1 MAKVKFNYYSS
12 IQNFTK
18 ANPKPDKGT
27 ISFVKDTES
36 GKNTIYLGENEFSCN
51 ESAVKTII
59 KAFLKTGEADL
70 NLKDLAAQVG
80 TNKKA
85 IETNT
90 GNITTL
96 TGKVNEL
103 DQKAL
108 MSIVEVVTQLPTI
121 DKAKANTIYL
131 VPDADNKNETYIEYL
146 LIEVGPEGSKEKKF
160 EILGKHQMTV
170 DLTPYAK
177 TSQLKDYAKKTDL
190 DSLATK
196 DELGGVK
203 ATAEGASATAKA
215 AKAQADANKGVIS
228 AIQIQLPL
236 LATKGEVSKK
246 ADQTTV
252 DTLDKKVNEEIKAR
266 EAADKAI
273 DGKIQASVAGAMTWG
288 GDGITE

>member
-51 ESAVKTII
+51 ESAVKAII

-80 TNKKA
+80 TNKEAIKA
-85 IETNT
+85 NT

-108 MSIVEVVTQLPTI
+108 MSIVEVVTQLPEV
-121 DKAKANTIYL
+121 DKAKTNTIYL
-131 VPDADNKNETYIEYL
+131 VPDTDNKNETYIEYV
-146 LIEVGPEGSKEKKF
+146 LIEVGGSKTKKF
-160 EILGKHQMTV
+160 EMLGKHQMTV

-177 TSQLKDYAKKTDL
+177 TSQLSEYAKKTDL
-190 DSLATK
+190 NSLATK
-196 DELGGVK
+196 TELKGVK
-203 ATAEGASATAKA
+203 VTAEGASATANEAKTTADALSNKIDQEIKDRKA
-215 AKAQADANKGVIS
+215 A
-228 AIQIQLPL
+228 
-236 LATKGEVSKK
+236 
-246 ADQTTV
+246 
-252 DTLDKKVNEEIKAR
+252 DT
-266 EAADKAI
+266 AI

-288 GDGITE
+288 GDGIPE